1 MKCTR
6 HHLRALRSHHPAG
19 SSTSTLTSAAARAQ
33 GGRLCVAAA
42 AGEGAPRG
50 ILLGASD
57 SGGMQY
63 IEPPAAVPLN
73 NELGAARAEAAA
85 AEEAVLWRLTGRLAD
100 IDFDLQRALDVV
112 RAQLGCLP
120 LVRMLA
126 GLPIGLSPCGAFQP
140 WAEGLRP
147 RRPCSGG

>member
-1 MKCTR
+1 MR
-6 HHLRALRSHHPAG
+6 FHLRALRSSHTA
-19 SSTSTLTSAAARAQ
+19 SSATSRLNGAAAWAQ

-50 ILLGASD
+50 ILLGASE

-100 IDFDLQRALDVV
+100 IDADLQRALDVA
-112 RAQLGCLP
+112 RLQSACLGECHDAVCRVKHFISCDLK
-120 LVRMLA
+120 
-126 GLPIGLSPCGAFQP
+126 QP
-140 WAEGLRP
+140 PP
-147 RRPCSGG
+147 RTPSSGG

>member
-1 MKCTR
+1 MY
-6 HHLRALRSHHPAG
+6 ALRPSEMQRDNEVQALPPACD
-19 SSTSTLTSAAARAQ
+19 AAAMAQ

-100 IDFDLQRALDVV
+100 VDADLQRALDVV
-112 RAQLGCLP
+112 RSQLGCLP
-120 LVRMLA
+120 SAKMLA
-126 GLPIGLSPCGAFQP
+126 GLPNKAVFHAF
-140 WAEGLRP
+140 
-147 RRPCSGG
+147 